1 MAVLVPRPGV
11 RKTRKNALCMRY
23 SVFFLRICTFQHKYA
38 GKKWENFETRKRAR
52 RTFVHNLCAFCGR
65 VHGFAECKG
74 VGVVLRRVAARRILR
89 LPLTTRGEWV

>member
-1 MAVLVPRPGV
+1 MTVLVRRPGM

-23 SVFFLRICTFQHKYA
+23 SVFYWRLCALRHKYA

-52 RTFVHNLCAFCGR
+52 RTFVHNLCAFYGR

-74 VGVVLRRVAARRILR
+74 VGVVLRR
-89 LPLTTRGEWV
+89 LTNRGEGL

>member
-1 MAVLVPRPGV
+1 MKKHVLYAIFGISL
-11 RKTRKNALCMRY
+11 ALMCVAAQIRW
-23 SVFFLRICTFQHKYA
+23 
-38 GKKWENFETRKRAR
+38 KKWENFETRKRAR

-74 VGVVLRRVAARRILR
+74 VGVVLRRVAARRVLR

>member
-1 MAVLVPRPGV
+1 MLVLVPRPGA
-11 RKTRKNALCMRY
+11 RKTRKNTLCMRY
-23 SVFFLRICTFQHKYA
+23 LVFRWRVCALQRKYA

-65 VHGFAECKG
+65 VHRFAECKG
-74 VGVVLRRVAARRILR
+74 VGVVLRRVAARRVLR

>member
-1 MAVLVPRPGV
+1 MPVSVPRPGA
-11 RKTRKNALCMRY
+11 RKTRKNTFCMRY
-23 SVFFLRICTFQHKYA
+23 SVFFLRIYALQHKYA

-74 VGVVLRRVAARRILR
+74 VGVVLRR
-89 LPLTTRGEWV
+89 LTNRGEGL